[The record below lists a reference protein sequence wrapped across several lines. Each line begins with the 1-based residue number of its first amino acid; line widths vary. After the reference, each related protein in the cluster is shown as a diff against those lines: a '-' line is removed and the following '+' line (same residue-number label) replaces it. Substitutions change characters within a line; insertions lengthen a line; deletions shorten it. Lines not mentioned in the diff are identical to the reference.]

1 MCRWL
6 AYSGSA
12 LPVEELLYKPRHS
25 LIDQSLNARLGPHAT
40 NGDGFGLGWYGV
52 DPVPALYKSV
62 EPAWNDRNL
71 WELSRQIRSELI
83 FAHVRA
89 STGTPTQRTNCHPFR
104 HGQWLWMHNGQIARF
119 AEMKRDIILA
129 IDPTLYPFIEG
140 STDTEVFFFLAL
152 TFGLNT
158 DPPGAVARA
167 TERIEDIARQHGVD
181 HPVRMTL
188 AVSDG
193 KTIWAFRYASTGEPP
208 SLYYSDRVD
217 AIRAQ
222 YPEDPVMRQLSESSR
237 LIVSEP
243 PADLDGAW
251 VEMPASA
258 YAVIHDGEEI
268 LHDFAPLPTRGD
280 SV

>member
-25 LIDQSLNARLGPHAT
+25 LIHQSLNARLGPHAT

-52 DPVPALYKSV
+52 DETPALYKSV

-71 WELSRQIRSELI
+71 WELSRQIRSGII

-104 HGQWLWMHNGQIARF
+104 FGKWLWMHNGQIARY
-119 AEMKRDIILA
+119 AELKRDIILA
-129 IDPTLYPFIEG
+129 IDPALYPFIEG
-140 STDTEVFFFLAL
+140 STDTEAFFFLAL
-152 TFGLNT
+152 TFGLER

-167 TERIEDIARQHGVD
+167 TGLIERFAYDRGIEQ
-181 HPVRMTL
+181 PVRMTV
-188 AVSDG
+188 AASDG
-193 KTIWAFRYASTGEPP
+193 ETIWAFRHASSGEPP
-208 SLYYSDRVD
+208 SLFFSTRLE

-222 YPEDPVMRQLSESSR
+222 YPDDPVMRQLSEDSR

-243 PADLDGAW
+243 LSDLEGAW
-251 VEMPASA
+251 VEMPEAS
-258 YAVIHDGEEI
+258 YAVIRDGEEF
-268 LHDFAPLPTRGD
+268 LHRFAPLQTDRQ

>member
-25 LIDQSLNARLGPHAT
+25 LIDQSLNARMGPHAT
-40 NGDGFGLGWYGV
+40 NGDGFGLGWYGD

-71 WELSRQIRSELI
+71 WELSRQIRSGLV

-119 AEMKRDIILA
+119 TELKRDMILA
-129 IDPTLYPFIEG
+129 IDPALYPFIEG

-152 TFGLNT
+152 TLGLNT

-167 TERIEDIARQHGVD
+167 TAVIEEAARQRGIE
-181 HPVRMTL
+181 HPIRMTL

-193 KTIWAFRYASTGEPP
+193 SAIWAFRYASTGEPP
-208 SLYYSDRVD
+208 SLYYSARAE

-222 YPEDPVMRQLSESSR
+222 YPDDPVMRQLSETSR
-237 LIVSEP
+237 LVVSEP
-243 PADLDGAW
+243 PADLEGAW
-251 VEMPASA
+251 AEIPAST
-258 YAVIHDGEEI
+258 YCVIRDGHED
-268 LHDFAPLPTRGD
+268 LHGFTPLHAAGA
-280 SV
+280 SS

>member
-71 WELSRQIRSELI
+71 WELSRQIRSNLI

-119 AEMKRDIILA
+119 PELKRDIILA
-129 IDPTLYPFIEG
+129 IDPALYPFIEG

-152 TFGLNT
+152 TLGLNT

-167 TERIEDIARQHGVD
+167 TGVIEEAARQRGIE

-193 KTIWAFRYASTGEPP
+193 STIWAFRYASTGEPP
-208 SLYYSDRVD
+208 SLYYSVRAE

-222 YPEDPVMRQLSESSR
+222 YPDDPVMRQLSETSR

-251 VEMPASA
+251 AEIPASTFC
-258 YAVIHDGEEI
+258 IIRDGHED
-268 LHDFAPLPTRGD
+268 LHSFAPLHASESSG
-280 SV
+280 

>member
-40 NGDGFGLGWYGV
+40 NGDGFGLGWYGD

-71 WELSRQIRSELI
+71 WELSRQIRSNLI

-119 AEMKRDIILA
+119 SELKRDIILA
-129 IDPTLYPFIEG
+129 IDPALYPFVEG

-152 TFGLNT
+152 SLGLNT

-167 TERIEDIARQHGVD
+167 TGLIEEAAARRGIE

-193 KTIWAFRYASTGEPP
+193 TTIWAFRYASTGDPP
-208 SLYYSDRVD
+208 SLYYSVRAE

-222 YPEDPVMRQLSESSR
+222 YPDDPVMRQLSESSR

-243 PADLDGAW
+243 PADLEGAW
-251 VEMPASA
+251 AEMPASS
-258 YAVIHDGEEI
+258 YCVILDGHED
-268 LHDFAPLPTRGD
+268 LHDFAPLHGPEGN
-280 SV
+280 V